1 MNGHDKIIFDAN
13 PHVNMLFDSSF
24 CLIDFKPEAC
34 CCSCSTQQKQQEGL
48 LEKTAKMAKD
58 ISAAKS
64 SFLAKMSYEMR
75 TLL

>member
-1 MNGHDKIIFDAN
+1 MNRHDKITFDVN

-24 CLIDFKPEAC
+24 CLIDIKPEAC
-34 CCSCSTQQKQQEGL
+34 CFSCSTQQKQQEDL
-48 LEKTAKMAKD
+48 LEKNTKMAKD